1 MDECFHKT
9 KCGQPFLLLK
19 DSEHNVTAEA
29 YIGNNKLFGDLDQTV
44 RESHKISDQVSTILL
59 LFVMGKGSP
68 LFWDTDNCLFF
79 IICNISA
86 TLSAGKLNFAMLCHC
101 QECFKPVLNRI
112 IIGVPSGL
120 MEYPDER

>member
-44 RESHKISDQVSTILL
+44 RESHKISNQVSTILL

-68 LFWDTDNCLFF
+68 LFWDTDNCLFLS
-79 IICNISA
+79 SA
-86 TLSAGKLNFAMLCHC
+86 IYQLH
-101 QECFKPVLNRI
+101 
-112 IIGVPSGL
+112 
-120 MEYPDER
+120 

>member
-44 RESHKISDQVSTILL
+44 RESHKISDQVSTILCFGTQTTVCFL
-59 LFVMGKGSP
+59 S
-68 LFWDTDNCLFF
+68 
-79 IICNISA
+79 SA
-86 TLSAGKLNFAMLCHC
+86 IYQLH
-101 QECFKPVLNRI
+101 
-112 IIGVPSGL
+112 
-120 MEYPDER
+120 